1 MKALFLTV
9 LFFSTA
15 FLLYDRFATPAGQR
29 VVFENPPLDLPED
42 SKPGAPSFDTT
53 PSPRVTQDSPPPT
66 SSTRS
71 RDGFVPPQI
80 ESLESLTKNWT
91 TIPTQAFPRQ
101 VKLSKPV
108 KFRMAAGTSTLPAG
122 SAAFALSA
130 QSNVLL
136 VAPTQSSQAR
146 GQIFVHDTD
155 LPVQVRES
163 YERWRRGRIEMA
175 QAAWNKRQASP
186 TSSAALLSLPNAVE
200 PTGAPKRNADGSYD
214 LLLASMKSGHVTDIK
229 LNKIQRWGTPQQRTI
244 DNQNTWAV
252 SVFYETMAFCG
263 PIDAEAQAQVR
274 DGKIVRWIYPGS
286 GEPVP

>member
-9 LFFSTA
+9 LIFSTA

-42 SKPGAPSFDTT
+42 SKPGAPSVDTT
-53 PSPRVTQDSPPPT
+53 PSPRVTQDSPSPT
-66 SSTRS
+66 SSTTS

-229 LNKIQRWGTPQQRTI
+229 LNKIQRWGTPQQRSI
-244 DNQNTWAV
+244 DNQNTRAV